1 MLRRL
6 LAGLAVLAATA
17 AAGSWGLARFAPE
30 SLAAALWP
38 IAEDFRVEYVYDGDT
53 VKLAD
58 GRRVRLLNLN
68 APEVETKV
76 KRGEPGGEQAKEA
89 LKALVQNRQVRLEF
103 DVERQDKY
111 GRTLAYLFTA
121 DGIHVNVELVRQGLA
136 WANLHPPN
144 LKYAEAILA
153 AQREAESVK
162 RGIWGMA
169 AYAPQPIEVLRHKK
183 LYGWHRFVGQAKRIK
198 TLRKFVRL
206 EFEQGVYVTIPKA
219 NLKWFKALETYLGQ
233 NLEVRGWP
241 AWRGRTV
248 SILVRHPS
256 ALVVLG

>member
-1 MLRRL
+1 MLRKL
-6 LAGLAVLAATA
+6 FASLAILAATA
-17 AAGSWGLARFAPE
+17 VVSGWVLAKISEAQV
-30 SLAAALWP
+30 AALWP
-38 IAEDFRVEYVYDGDT
+38 VAEDFRVEYVYDGDT

-58 GRRVRLLNLN
+58 GLRVRLLNLN
-68 APEVETKV
+68 APEVETRAR
-76 KRGEPGGEQAKEA
+76 RGEPGGEQAKEA
-89 LKALVQNRQVRLEF
+89 LKALVQNQRVRLEF

-121 DGIHVNVELVRQGLA
+121 DGIHVNVELVRRGLA

-153 AQREAESVK
+153 AQREAERLK
-162 RGIWGMA
+162 RGIWGMD

-183 LYGWHRFVGQAKRIK
+183 LYGWHRFVGKMKRIK

-206 EFEQGVYVTIPKA
+206 EFDYGVYVTIPKT

-233 NLEVRGWP
+233 KLEVRGWP
-241 AWRGRTV
+241 AWRGRAV

-256 ALVVLG
+256 ALVVLE